1 MNYNEVLTK
10 QGKRRIEALAVLV
23 FAATMFTAT
32 GQILVEGVRNL
43 LQQENI
49 ELNVDTITL
58 AVLISTI
65 VVKFVLWFVCSRFD
79 NITVDALA
87 EGASEFFNFSI
98 LFRVQNSIF
107 FC

>member
-1 MNYNEVLTK
+1 MACWYVIRTKLVPVLTGS
-10 QGKRRIEALAVLV
+10 GKRRLEALAVLV

-49 ELNVDTITL
+49 ELNVDKLTMG
-58 AVLISTI
+58 VLVSTI
-65 VVKFVLWFVCSRFD
+65 IVKFFLWIICSRFD

-87 EGASEFFNFSI
+87 DG
-98 LFRVQNSIF
+98 
-107 FC
+107 